1 MDWQAILAISL
12 FILFALLVSGEWI
25 ALALGAAGLFALYIQ
40 GGVQFLHPIG
50 DVIWNSVNN
59 FTLIAIPMFVFMG
72 EMILLGGVSEKFYR
86 AMRLLF
92 SRLPGGLLQ
101 VNIVTSAFFA
111 ALTGVSVAAA
121 AAVGTVAIPELKK
134 QGYERRMVL
143 GSVAGGGTLG
153 ILIPPSVPLIVYGA
167 LVQESIADLFA
178 ASVVP
183 GILLTIVF
191 MLYIGFRAIKDPRIA
206 PRLRKEGYTSR
217 QKLVILLEG
226 LPVLVLIGT
235 VLISIYFGLM
245 TPTEAA
251 AVGAFLSVA
260 LGAIYRGLSV
270 RAFVNAV
277 KRTVVTTSMILF
289 IMVGASIFSFALVNG
304 GINREL
310 TEWVVVNYG
319 HVQWVFMI
327 IIAFIYIV
335 LGFFFDPISIMLL
348 TIPIFNPIVIHMG
361 FNPVWF
367 GVMLVILI
375 EMGLVTPPVG
385 FNLFVVASCGNEKVE
400 EVIRGSF
407 PYVILMCLMLVIIYL
422 FPWLALWLPQALK

>member
-1 MDWQAILAISL
+1 MDWQTTLAISL
-12 FILFALLVSGEWI
+12 LVLFALLVTGQWI
-25 ALALGAAGLFALYIQ
+25 ALALGAAGVFSLYLQ
-40 GGVQFLHPIG
+40 GGVRFLHPIG
-50 DVIWNSVNN
+50 DVIWNSVNS

-134 QGYERRMVL
+134 QGYDRRMVL

-178 ASVVP
+178 ASILP
-183 GILLTIVF
+183 GILLTLVF
-191 MLYIGFRAIKDPRIA
+191 MLYIGFRSLLDPHIA
-206 PRLRKEGYTSR
+206 PRLGKEAYTSA
-217 QKLVILLEG
+217 QKFLILIQG
-226 LPVLVLIGT
+226 LPVLVLIGL
-235 VLISIYFGLM
+235 VLISIYVGLM

-251 AVGAFLSVA
+251 AAGAFLSIVLSA
-260 LGAIYRGLSV
+260 LYRGLSSKT
-270 RAFVNAV
+270 FMNAV
-277 KRTVVTTSMILF
+277 KRTVMTTSMILF
-289 IMVGASIFSFALVNG
+289 IMIGASIFSFALVNG

-310 TEWVVVNYG
+310 TEWVVASYG
-319 HVQWVFMI
+319 QVQWIFLMMI
-327 IIAFIYIV
+327 ALIYVV

-348 TIPIFNPIVIHMG
+348 TIPIFHPIVIQMG
-361 FNPVWF
+361 LNPVWF

-385 FNLFVVASCGNEKVE
+385 FNLFVVASCGNERVE

-407 PYVILMCLMLVIIYL
+407 PYVILMSLMLLIIYL
-422 FPWLALWLPQALK
+422 FPWLALWLPQILK